1 MLKVQTVIKSI
12 NKFQKKTE
20 NKNSDSC
27 KNWFQNIWTVQ
38 LPFRSSPVIT
48 TLIPDASQTAQHHI
62 LNNQVPLFSVFSL
75 FFHGS
80 VFDHCAE
87 IKQKTS
93 KTDKIRQKQTETTF
107 CYACNTEQRHEN
119 ELCSRITES
128 CTSTTSLE
136 VWIQYFV
143 IRSELSWRVSP
154 QKHPDWFLLITV

>member
-1 MLKVQTVIKSI
+1 M
-12 NKFQKKTE
+12 
-20 NKNSDSC
+20 
-27 KNWFQNIWTVQ
+27 
-38 LPFRSSPVIT
+38 IT

-128 CTSTTSLE
+128 PAHRQR
-136 VWIQYFV
+136 VWRFEYSILLSGLNSADGFLPKNIQTDSY
-143 IRSELSWRVSP
+143 
-154 QKHPDWFLLITV
+154 